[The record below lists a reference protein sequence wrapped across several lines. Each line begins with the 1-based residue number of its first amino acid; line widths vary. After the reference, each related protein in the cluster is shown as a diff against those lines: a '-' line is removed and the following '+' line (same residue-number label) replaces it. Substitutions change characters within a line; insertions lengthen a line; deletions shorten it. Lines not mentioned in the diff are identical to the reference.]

1 MSVVNVIDT
10 LAQWVEASIS
20 PNILLKLAPPPEADE
35 AGNYDYQLV
44 HPAVFPMYVP
54 TQEKLPPGVHSEVPS
69 ICVRFVK
76 GADSVTE
83 RSGTMDVQLC
93 LSAWNPGLHGRDIL
107 IPLEDG
113 RCEPWNELE
122 SKTFFRKSSDG
133 WRDVYNALDTALRA
147 VESTDCIGPYTI
159 DKSVPVEYGP
169 LTEQETIPDRYP
181 LWFAWIQ
188 FRVTF
193 PLRRNNPEIEQYL

>member
-10 LAQWVEASIS
+10 LAQWVEESIS

-113 RCEPWNELE
+113 RC
-122 SKTFFRKSSDG
+122 KFRPLSHTCTDIQPRCHGVSATPSRSG
-133 WRDVYNALDTALRA
+133 ATVVRGA
-147 VESTDCIGPYTI
+147 VT
-159 DKSVPVEYGP
+159 P
-169 LTEQETIPDRYP
+169 L
-181 LWFAWIQ
+181 
-188 FRVTF
+188 
-193 PLRRNNPEIEQYL
+193 